1 MSVDTKSVSLTFRVH
16 PEKAKR
22 LEELSVSTDRP
33 RSWLLEQALNLYLE
47 TQDWQIAHIEAAGL
61 ADADAGRM
69 ISHEQ
74 VRDWLLT
81 WGCDN
86 EGEVPR

>member
-1 MSVDTKSVSLTFRVH
+1 MVDTKSVSLAFRVQ

-22 LEELSVSTDRP
+22 LEELSTSTDRP
-33 RSWLLEQALNLYLE
+33 RSWLLEQALDLYLE
-47 TQDWQIAHIEAAGL
+47 TQDWQIAHIVAGL

-81 WGCDN
+81 WGSDK
-86 EGEVPR
+86 EGKAPR